1 MLLLPW
7 FFVLWKQPQILSSS
21 LHFVGAVSNSTDF
34 NLYYFGAACTL
45 IFSFVI
51 QIGEQ
56 ADYLRFL
63 PQKEKNRTAWR
74 FAVFLGGPSWIIFGF
89 LKVLMGMLLM
99 VLAFQLFIPVS
110 ELDNP
115 TYLYWVAYQQFIPN
129 PQLALILTLALV
141 CLAQIKINMTNA
153 YAGSL
158 AWSNFFA
165 R

>member
-1 MLLLPW
+1 MSKLT
-7 FFVLWKQPQILSSS
+7 IY
-21 LHFVGAVSNSTDF
+21 VST
-34 NLYYFGAACTL
+34 A
-45 IFSFVI
+45 
-51 QIGEQ
+51 
-56 ADYLRFL
+56 
-63 PQKEKNRTAWR
+63 KEKNRTAWR

-158 AWSNFFA
+158 AWSNFLRA
-165 R
+165 

>member
-1 MLLLPW
+1 MH
-7 FFVLWKQPQILSSS
+7 S
-21 LHFVGAVSNSTDF
+21 
-34 NLYYFGAACTL
+34 Y
-45 IFSFVI
+45 FSFVI

-63 PQKEKNRTAWR
+63 PQQEKNRTAWR
-74 FAVFLGGPSWIIFGF
+74 FAVFRWPILDYFGF

-115 TYLYWVAYQQFIPN
+115 TYLYWVAYRQFIPN

-158 AWSNFFA
+158 AWSNFCPLDS
-165 R
+165 

>member
-1 MLLLPW
+1 M
-7 FFVLWKQPQILSSS
+7 
-21 LHFVGAVSNSTDF
+21 D
-34 NLYYFGAACTL
+34 YFL
-45 IFSFVI
+45 I
-51 QIGEQ
+51 
-56 ADYLRFL
+56 
-63 PQKEKNRTAWR
+63 
-74 FAVFLGGPSWIIFGF
+74 

-158 AWSNFFA
+158 AWSNFLLV
-165 R
+165 

>member
-1 MLLLPW
+1 MH
-7 FFVLWKQPQILSSS
+7 S
-21 LHFVGAVSNSTDF
+21 
-34 NLYYFGAACTL
+34 Y
-45 IFSFVI
+45 FSFVI

-63 PQKEKNRTAWR
+63 PQKKRTEPHG
-74 FAVFLGGPSWIIFGF
+74 VLPFLGGPSWIIFGF

-129 PQLALILTLALV
+129 PQLALILTLVLV

-158 AWSNFFA
+158 AWSNFLPV
-165 R
+165 

>member
-1 MLLLPW
+1 MV
-7 FFVLWKQPQILSSS
+7 FVLWKQPQILSSS

-63 PQKEKNRTAWR
+63 PQKKRIELHG
-74 FAVFLGGPSWIIFGF
+74 VLPFLGGPSWIIFGF

-115 TYLYWVAYQQFIPN
+115 TYLYWVAYQQFILN

-158 AWSNFFA
+158 AWSNFLRA
-165 R
+165 

>member
-1 MLLLPW
+1 CSPIWLLLLLLPW

-74 FAVFLGGPSWIIFGF
+74 FAVFLGGPSWIIFG
-89 LKVLMGMLLM
+89 LSS
-99 VLAFQLFIPVS
+99 S
-110 ELDNP
+110 E
-115 TYLYWVAYQQFIPN
+115 IG
-129 PQLALILTLALV
+129 
-141 CLAQIKINMTNA
+141 IN
-153 YAGSL
+153 S
-158 AWSNFFA
+158 
-165 R
+165 